1 MSEEQSTPPPS
12 TETAEERP
20 AAVINAQSAMRLLLA
35 LLAVWTA
42 FSGLALVFFQS
53 GSGATIGG
61 GLEGGHG
68 EAAQR
73 LLGVHLLVLA
83 PLYGLLAWE
92 PQRFRLLMWVPY
104 AAQGGVV
111 AVTLFDIA
119 TGDRDFTDG
128 VLPLVVAMTFLAL
141 FLYVWRY
148 ARQPELPVVSSPAI
162 EPPPA
167 EPEHEQ
173 AVDAEWEEVESKE
186 TDPGPD

>member
-1 MSEEQSTPPPS
+1 MAEERTTPQSTPVG
-12 TETAEERP
+12 AQERP

-53 GSGATIGG
+53 GAAATIGG
-61 GLEGGHG
+61 GLEGGQG

-92 PQRFRLLMWVPY
+92 PVRFRLLMWVPY

-111 AVTLFDIA
+111 AVTLFDLA
-119 TGDRDFTDG
+119 TDKRDFTDG
-128 VLPLVVAMTFLAL
+128 VLPLIVAVTFLAL
-141 FLYVWRY
+141 FVYVWRY
-148 ARQPELPVVSSPAI
+148 ARPPEPPAVTSPAI
-162 EPPPA
+162 EPPR
-167 EPEHEQ
+167 PEEREA

-186 TDPGPD
+186 TDAAPD